1 MLTSNSRFLAEQSA
15 ADEEQKESWMS
26 KIFHFCKQAQSAI
39 VTLPA
44 VGKKSTLPSPK
55 CRFLNHHTIKHD
67 CQNGKHKKD

>member
-15 ADEEQKESWMS
+15 ADEEQKQSWMS

-44 VGKKSTLPSPK
+44 VGKKIHSPK
-55 CRFLNHHTIKHD
+55 SQVPFPEPPHH
-67 CQNGKHKKD
+67 